1 VAALLIVVVIIVA
14 AGYWRLSSGPVS
26 LAVLVATI
34 ENVINENIDDLTVS
48 IDDLVL
54 EKDGDTGA
62 VQFRFIN
69 LRVRDQ
75 ENKLV
80 ARTSRAAFRM
90 STSDLL
96 SGEFSPTNLELLGPK
111 MFLHRQLDGSF
122 RLGFG
127 DIAQPGSPAATGKDD
142 TGPGK
147 NANETAATA
156 SSLEGPESAED
167 IIALLQATLL
177 SDTVTGPTARLRE
190 IIISNAALTLYDE
203 PNATTWA
210 SPNANVT
217 ITRAKDGLTANVAAR
232 IKVGEETFGF
242 TVEAAYQKSN
252 QNILVKAS
260 VEDVNPDTLA
270 RHIPDLAMLKI
281 LRLPVSGTASLEV
294 ALDGKMLNAGL
305 DIKLGAGKLIF
316 SEKQADEI
324 GVSAGRITLKY
335 DQDKRLLV
343 IEPSLIELS
352 GGKASLSG
360 HLIPEGDSGNPF
372 SRFGYNLELANIKVT
387 GKKTV
392 EIDRII
398 AIGSADTDSAVIN
411 LETTELHAGEGRI
424 SVSGTIE
431 AKAKAPVFKLSGN
444 VENIASAKLL
454 EIWPLEVAPGLR
466 VWIKD
471 NLVAF
476 VPRGSFE
483 VDIDGEDIAK
493 LIAGNEVPKDFIKA
507 EFEAQDATIRY
518 FEGLPPMAEAYGRGV
533 LLDGDFTFYGDGG
546 VATVASG
553 KKVELTKARFH
564 TNWAISDPAIG
575 TVTAFVKGSASAVME
590 LLDNNPLNFAG
601 KMGVNPKTMGGQAVG
616 ELVFTMPLLAELPVE
631 KVDIKAKAK
640 LTGIKIPKA
649 FGEFDLTKGNLN
661 LDITMF
667 GLKGVGTIN
676 IKDTKAALIWA
687 ENFGVKGK
695 RQSEFKLQAV
705 LDDAARAR
713 MGINLTTFMRGP
725 AAVDFTLK
733 GNGADL
739 NQARVEADLSKA
751 TLFRDAIGWTSPP
764 GGKTTAGLDMTFIK
778 GGAIAIKNIKVVSES
793 RNIFVAGNL
802 NIDASGNVSKFD
814 LPEIRMGRL
823 TRYGV
828 RAERGPDGVLDV
840 IVRGAS
846 LDARKMITNVLK
858 KDRIAPV
865 YTKNKN
871 RDVVRLSANFE
882 TVYAHNKQV
891 FKNLAVS
898 MDSIGDSVVAIK
910 AAATHAN
917 SKSFTLDYGDKAGE
931 TYNLVIGSKDAGAT
945 LKAFDLYSKIQKGR
959 LILRASITPAGRAK
973 PSTGYLRI
981 KDFNIANDDRL
992 KDLTQTFVNE
1002 DEEFETILRDSVAF
1016 SSFRM
1021 PFELVKNRLLIGN
1034 SILKGAVLGA
1044 SGRGNIDTK
1053 TNALN
1058 VEGTLIPVYAV
1069 NSIVGNIP
1077 VLGRLLVGRKGEGVF
1092 GVTFS
1097 LRGTT
1102 AKPRF
1107 SINPVS
1113 ALAPGFLRQFF
1124 EKGTPQ
1130 PAADKLRESGPVPLQ
1145 AKPKRRKKK
1154 ADIVESGGN

>member
-1 VAALLIVVVIIVA
+1 VLLIIVA
-14 AGYWRLSSGPVS
+14 IIVGAGYWRLSSGPVS
-26 LAVLVATI
+26 LSVLVATI
-34 ENVINENIDDLTVS
+34 ENVINKNIDGLTVS
-48 IDDLVL
+48 IGDVVL
-54 EKDGDTGA
+54 ERDEDTSA

-69 LRVRDQ
+69 LRVRNQ

-80 ARTSRAAFRM
+80 ARISRAAFGM
-90 STSDLL
+90 PASDLL
-96 SGEFSPTNLELLGPK
+96 NGEFSPTNLELLSPK

-127 DIAQPGSPAATGKDD
+127 DIAPPGNPAVTARDD
-142 TGPGK
+142 TRPGN
-147 NANETAATA
+147 NANETTTSP
-156 SSLEGPESAED
+156 SSLDGPENAED
-167 IIALLQATLL
+167 MIALLQATLL

-210 SPNANVT
+210 SPNANIT
-217 ITRAKDGLTANVAAR
+217 ITRAKDGLTANVKAR
-232 IKVGEETFGF
+232 IQVGEEIFGF
-242 TVEAAYQKSN
+242 NVEAEYRKSN
-252 QNILVKAS
+252 QNILVNAS
-260 VEDVNPDTLA
+260 LEDVKPDILA
-270 RHIPDLAMLKI
+270 RHIPDLEMLKF

-294 ALDGKMLNAGL
+294 GLDGKMLNAGL
-305 DIKLGAGKLIF
+305 DIKLGAGKLVF

-324 GVSAGRITLKY
+324 GVSAGQITLKY

-343 IEPSLIELS
+343 IEPSLIDLS

-360 HLIPEGDSGNPF
+360 HLIPEGDSGTPF
-372 SRFGYNLELANIKVT
+372 SRFGYNLELANIKIA
-387 GKKTV
+387 GKKTI

-398 AIGSADTDSAVIN
+398 AIGSADTDTAIIN

-424 SVSGTIE
+424 SVSGTI
-431 AKAKAPVFKLSGN
+431 AARPKAPAFKLSGN
-444 VENIASAKLL
+444 IENIASVKLL

-466 VWIKD
+466 GWIRD

-483 VDIDGEDIAK
+483 VDIDGKGIDK
-493 LIAGNEVPKDFIKA
+493 LIAGNEVPKDFLKA
-507 EFEAQDATIRY
+507 EFEVQDATIRY
-518 FEGLPPMAEAYGRGV
+518 FEGLPPLTGAYGRGI
-533 LLDGDFTFYGDGG
+533 LLDGEFTFYGDGG

-553 KKVELTKARFH
+553 KKVNLTKARFH
-564 TNWAISDPAIG
+564 TNWAISDPAVG
-575 TVTAFVKGSASAVME
+575 TVRALVEGSASAVME
-590 LLDNNPLNFAG
+590 LLDNKPLNFAG
-601 KMGVNPKTMGGQAVG
+601 KMGVNPKTIGGEASG
-616 ELVFTMPLLAELPVE
+616 DLVFTMPLLAFLPVE

-649 FGEFDLTKGNLN
+649 FGDYDVTKGNLN

-676 IKDTKAALIWA
+676 IKDTKAKLIWT

-713 MGINLTTFMRGP
+713 MGIDLTTFMRGP
-725 AAVDFTLK
+725 AVVDFTLK
-733 GNGADL
+733 GSGADL

-764 GGKTTAGLDMTFIK
+764 GGKTTAGLDMTFID
-778 GGAIAIKNIKVVSES
+778 GGEIAIKNIRVVSES
-793 RNIFVAGNL
+793 RNLLITGNL
-802 NIDASGNVSKFD
+802 HIDARGNVSKFV
-814 LPEIRMGRL
+814 LPKIRMGPL
-823 TRYGV
+823 NRYGV

-840 IVRGAS
+840 IVTGAS
-846 LDARKMITNVLK
+846 LDARKMISNVLK
-858 KDRIAPV
+858 QDRIAPV
-865 YTKNKN
+865 YTKKKK
-871 RDVVRLSANFE
+871 RDVMRLSAIFA

-891 FKNLAVS
+891 FKNFTTQ
-898 MDSIGDSVVAIK
+898 MDTIGDSVVAIK
-910 AAATHAN
+910 VAATHST
-917 SKSFTLDYGDKAGE
+917 SKSFILDYGDKAGE
-931 TYNLVIGSKDAGAT
+931 TYNLVIGSKDAGAA
-945 LKAFDLYSKIQKGR
+945 LKAFDLYSKIQRGR
-959 LILRASITPAGRAK
+959 LTLKASITPAGSGK
-973 PSTGYLRI
+973 PSTGYLQIR
-981 KDFNIANDDRL
+981 DFDIANDNRL

-1002 DEEFETILRDSVAF
+1002 DEEFETILRNSVAF

-1021 PFELVKNRLLIGN
+1021 PFELTKNRLLIGN
-1034 SILKGAVLGA
+1034 SILKGVVLGA
-1044 SGRGNIDTK
+1044 SGRGIINTK
-1053 TNALN
+1053 TNALKI
-1058 VEGTLIPVYAV
+1058 EGTLIPVYAI
-1069 NSIVGNIP
+1069 NSIIGNIP
-1077 VLGRLLVGRKGEGVF
+1077 VLGKLLVGRKGEGVF

-1130 PAADKLRESGPVPLQ
+1130 PAAEKRTESGPVALQ
-1145 AKPKRRKKK
+1145 PKRQKKK
-1154 ADIVESGGN
+1154 SGIVDSGQN